1 MHILITALVV
11 VAGVAV
17 LIALIVGVNKFRDY
31 ERRQHWATGKYI
43 GPRTRTY
50 GPGLRG
56 WGARSAGLGEAGFV
70 GLPDHGD
77 TGGDSGG
84 SDSGGCGGGGCG
96 GGGCGGGGCGGGS

>member
-1 MHILITALVV
+1 MHILITTLAV

-17 LIALIVGVNKFRDY
+17 VIALIIGVNKFRNY
-31 ERRQHWATGKYI
+31 ERRQYWATGKYI

-56 WGARSAGLGEAGFV
+56 WGARSAGLGTAGFV

-77 TGGDSGG
+77 AGDDSDGGSGDGCGGGDTGG
-84 SDSGGCGGGGCG
+84 CGGGCG
-96 GGGCGGGGCGGGS
+96 GG